1 MRINLIGNFQPKTG
15 LGQDGA
21 LLRGLILSEYPDA
34 DIRVF
39 AHYLPECSE
48 AEYNFF
54 IESMNPALLHS
65 AAKNIWIPNP
75 EWTYKT
81 WIPYIQMVDEIWVKT
96 HEAETIFKQY
106 TQHVKYI
113 GWTSLDKQLDK
124 KDFSKAIVLV
134 GKNPYRHPKP
144 ILKAY
149 HDLLLS
155 DPELYNQLP
164 DLYIPHHAMK
174 IYIPPELTK
183 VHLLGQISD
192 SDYTE
197 LVQQCGLAICTSA
210 CEGFGH
216 AVNEAMS
223 TGCVLLLSNIQ
234 PFHELS
240 KDAFFCDTYR
250 EQEHPHTLSTLIDT
264 SSSSLRTQLRSYLR
278 KTPAQLQA
286 LSNSSRQQYDQRSC
300 TFIKDFH
307 IPNIPEFSL
316 EKRFIPESDLPCV
329 SIVTLTYNR
338 PEFIPLAKY
347 SYLIQTYPEHKLEW
361 VIVNDGES
369 IEDQLIGIPNVKYVQ
384 LQQKMPI
391 PEKRNIGVDMAMYD
405 VIVMMDDDD
414 VYPNNSVLTRV
425 SMMLYEP
432 KKECVFCTTIP
443 CYDIEKRISFMNVPP
458 NILNMSERVSE
469 ASLCFTRS
477 FFRERWFEDLP
488 EADKFIRGREQMCRE
503 ISPQNVIVSLV
514 HSKNISSRKIT
525 GESNGC
531 HYGFCEELF
540 GLVESLRSEKE
551 SGGV

>member
-1 MRINLIGNFQPKTG
+1 
-15 LGQDGA
+15 
-21 LLRGLILSEYPDA
+21 
-34 DIRVF
+34 
-39 AHYLPECSE
+39 
-48 AEYNFF
+48 
-54 IESMNPALLHS
+54 
-65 AAKNIWIPNP
+65 
-75 EWTYKT
+75 
-81 WIPYIQMVDEIWVKT
+81 
-96 HEAETIFKQY
+96 
-106 TQHVKYI
+106 
-113 GWTSLDKQLDK
+113 
-124 KDFSKAIVLV
+124 
-134 GKNPYRHPKP
+134 
-144 ILKAY
+144 
-149 HDLLLS
+149 
-155 DPELYNQLP
+155 
-164 DLYIPHHAMK
+164 
-174 IYIPPELTK
+174 
-183 VHLLGQISD
+183 
-192 SDYTE
+192 
-197 LVQQCGLAICTSA
+197 
-210 CEGFGH
+210 
-216 AVNEAMS
+216 
-223 TGCVLLLSNIQ
+223 
-234 PFHELS
+234 
-240 KDAFFCDTYR
+240 
-250 EQEHPHTLSTLIDT
+250 LSTLIDT
-264 SSSSLRTQLRSYLR
+264 SSSSLRQQLRSYLR

-307 IPNIPEFSL
+307 IPNIPEYSL

-369 IEDQLIGIPNVKYVQ
+369 IEEQLIGIPNVKYVQ
-384 LQQKMPI
+384 LHQKMPI

-531 HYGFCEELF
+531 HYGFCDELF
-540 GLVESLRSEKE
+540 GLVECFICTQTKYMRLVGRVCEIPFVIVLILSR
-551 SGGV
+551 